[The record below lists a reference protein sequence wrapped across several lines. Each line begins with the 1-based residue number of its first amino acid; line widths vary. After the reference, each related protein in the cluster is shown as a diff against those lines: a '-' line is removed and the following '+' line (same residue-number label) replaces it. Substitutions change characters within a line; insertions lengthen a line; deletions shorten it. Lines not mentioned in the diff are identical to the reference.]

1 MAIDSIAR
9 GIAAKALE
17 QATSAGT
24 KVSSVNGKTGAV
36 TLTASDVGAT
46 TQQWVQGQNYL
57 TEIPA
62 EYVTETELEGKG
74 YLTSIPAEYVTET
87 ELNAKGYLTS
97 IPAEYVIES
106 ELEQTLTSKD
116 YVTDMQ
122 LIAKDYVTNTALN
135 AKGYLTAVPDEY
147 VTDDELTAKDYVTNT
162 TLTAKHYNTNKPTWV
177 LYSDVFDLKTALEGK
192 GSAIDKTY
200 KYAVLQGGMLTW
212 CPYISS
218 SVAQTTIGFKTILEY
233 IEGTTITDVDG
244 NVWEPATNG
253 AGVAFRSFTSI
264 YDGTSGTT
272 LNSVATSHV
281 RGGDKYTFVEFYYST
296 PMLNLTG
303 GINLYVQIPMTL
315 VEN

>member
-87 ELNAKGYLTS
+87 ELNAKGYLT
-97 IPAEYVIES
+97 
-106 ELEQTLTSKD
+106 
-116 YVTDMQ
+116 
-122 LIAKDYVTNTALN
+122 
-135 AKGYLTAVPDEY
+135 AVPDEY
-147 VTDDELTAKDYVTNT
+147 VTDDELTAKDYITNAA
-162 TLTAKHYNTNKPTWV
+162 LTAKHYNTNKPTWV
-177 LYSDVFDLKTALEGK
+177 LYSDVFDLKAALEGK
-192 GSAIDKTY
+192 GSAIDTTY

-212 CPYISS
+212 CPYIAS
-218 SVAQTTIGFKTILEY
+218 SVAQTTVGFKTILEY

-253 AGVAFRSFTSI
+253 AGVAFRNFASI
-264 YDGTSGTT
+264 YDEASGTT

-303 GINLYVQIPMTL
+303 GINLCVQIPMTL